1 MILYRF
7 VDDQKASGFP
17 VERICE
23 IAGVSRAASYW
34 IRSWAREPPPS
45 LPDVGAGT
53 MSATTRVPSTYSWR
67 TSASTLNLTHTTT
80 GNNRF
85 RHI

>member
-1 MILYRF
+1 MATLANNTRTIQPKRYPAEGTKDIDL
-7 VDDQKASGFP
+7 
-17 VERICE
+17 I
-23 IAGVSRAASYW
+23 
-34 IRSWAREPPPS
+34 
-45 LPDVGAGT
+45 GAGT

-67 TSASTLNLTHTTT
+67 TSASTPNLTHTTT

>member
-1 MILYRF
+1 MIWRLSHGREGL
-7 VDDQKASGFP
+7 V
-17 VERICE
+17 
-23 IAGVSRAASYW
+23 AGENLMLRTRR
-34 IRSWAREPPPS
+34 RSWRLQS
-45 LPDVGAGT
+45 LPNAGAGT

-67 TSASTLNLTHTTT
+67 TSASTPNLTLTTT